1 MNIFRLIVI
10 ACTISLLSGCLARTA
25 VGTVAKVGTT
35 AVGLT
40 TKAAVGTVK
49 LGARGVNA
57 VLTDDPR
64 VSKSTLADRAGRQ
77 IGARGRHVR
86 VSDIYEDLNRTDYTA
101 RTPDGQKYNCAVI
114 ETDGELSD
122 AVCAPI

>member
-1 MNIFRLIVI
+1 MKSTHLIATVL
-10 ACTISLLSGCLARTA
+10 AASLLSGCLAKAA

-40 TKAAVGTVK
+40 SKVAVGTIK
-49 LGARGVNA
+49 LGARGVGA
-57 VLTDDPR
+57 VLTDTPR
-64 VSKSTLADRAGRQ
+64 ISKSTLADRAGRQ
-77 IGARGRHVR
+77 IGARGRNVH

-101 RTPDGQKYNCAVI
+101 RTPDGQRYNCAII

-122 AVCAPI
+122 AACAPI